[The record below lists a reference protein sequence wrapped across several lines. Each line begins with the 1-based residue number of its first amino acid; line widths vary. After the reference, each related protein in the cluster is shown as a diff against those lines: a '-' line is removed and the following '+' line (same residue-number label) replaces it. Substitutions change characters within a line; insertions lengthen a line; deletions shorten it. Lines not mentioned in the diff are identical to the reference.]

1 MHESAA
7 LSNLNQPQTDELE
20 CAASHQKTQSFL
32 GHADAPALA
41 DAGDVDYGVLD
52 VVVSF
57 WHEGQLAHMSFCT
70 TSRSQ
75 NGMTKIAV
83 YEGWLLCSNWL
94 QPIRSARQMPET
106 LWAERA
112 CTTALST
119 HAWGNPFV
127 SIPPA
132 TEAAYRGPAV
142 EELCRCWMPSS

>member
-1 MHESAA
+1 MRHLTKKLRVSSAT
-7 LSNLNQPQTDELE
+7 LTHLLLQMLVMSTM
-20 CAASHQKTQSFL
+20 
-32 GHADAPALA
+32 
-41 DAGDVDYGVLD
+41 VLD

-75 NGMTKIAV
+75 NGITKIAV

-94 QPIRSARQMPET
+94 QPIRSARQMPDT

-127 SIPPA
+127 SIPPT